1 MHMEITPLYTKVEKS
16 IQTLYGVV
24 VLESTENF
32 PQNESNLYCLTPD
45 GKLLWIAEKPESYTL
60 YIRVMLN
67 EIGATLST
75 YTLSNDACEIDMLT
89 GKILSKTSFR

>member
-1 MHMEITPLYTKVEKS
+1 MEITPLHTRVEKS

-24 VLESTENF
+24 VLESTDGF
-32 PQNESNLYCLTPD
+32 PQNESNLYCLTLD
-45 GKLLWIAEKPESYTL
+45 GKLLWMAEKPESYTL

-75 YTLSNDACEIDMLT
+75 YTLSSDACELDMLT
-89 GKILSKTSFR
+89 GKILNKTRFR